1 MGNAPSAARPVTS
14 TVSKESLILL
24 AICLVDALLSIVLLA
39 TGLAEEANPLMAA
52 CLDHGFAVFYLV
64 KMASV
69 VPAVVVAELYRRR
82 NPVFIRRL
90 LRGAIVAYITL
101 YFSLLFAV
109 NFA

>member
-1 MGNAPSAARPVTS
+1 VEKAPSAARAVTS
-14 TVSKESLILL
+14 AVSKESLILL

-39 TGLAEEANPLMAA
+39 TGLAEEANPLMAR
-52 CLDHGFAVFYLV
+52 CLDHSFAAFYLV

-69 VPAVVVAELYRRR
+69 VPALVAAELYRRH

-101 YFSLLFAV
+101 YFSLLFIV